1 MQSEHVRETSVVQ
14 DVVVEEASLMEVLQS
29 REAAVDMHTLLNAND
44 VIATAKALEEGDDGA
59 DEPAQNSKE
68 LQVEFFVKML
78 LKDSSAVTSLTKSN
92 EELNG
97 SCHMPKYSQQEL
109 VKGICK
115 LVQSDES
122 GRSPHSK
129 ESLAGLSNGLAEAV
143 AAGIAEGVAEGIAE
157 SLVETITNNTGG
169 ALVQSITL
177 ERGDLTGKAGVINI
191 VKTVAEVIAEGVA
204 YEVAQGL
211 ADGLAEAAAIAEQTA
226 VVENQELDNSLNAVG
241 EDADG
246 VLCDCG
252 KVTVVR
258 VMGKKSPNRGL
269 RYLMC
274 AAQEPS
280 FFKYKCKRKVSDAQ
294 NCRFFQWV
302 DAPRHVKVDGNEER
316 QKIHQRDLILQQEG
330 ISFYSTRSAAKRGH
344 VNTVETSI
352 PPTLEAHDVSVSPLP
367 LKGPKA
373 SQALLGM
380 PEADLEKTNKQTGRE
395 KANADLNQ
403 KISLVSSTSPTGI
416 SGHHTR
422 AIAKRVAPIYNV
434 VEALSGSEQQ
444 DLHNTRPAAK
454 LAAPVSAD
462 GQEAVSLSAKA
473 FDDMPVMSIGNSIA
487 YPPSTHTEKK
497 FGHQISR
504 TEAIE
509 MDHKGRVSI
518 GGQAGD
524 SSSSGA
530 LVGDSH
536 HATRSLDTTDCHSTR
551 SVVKKGMVGMA
562 MEQGVFPAGTQHPVL
577 GKQATNSLEG
587 PPGVLPE
594 KLGQVRKRRS
604 FRAEVH
610 RNTAFSLGG
619 IDVKRSPVVGSSGK
633 KDQYYTRR
641 SSTGQDKST
650 AENNQNVS
658 GLQDDGH
665 MMAKARAKRMEIEDQ
680 SQILWRSA
688 TGDLPT
694 RTRHTQNLVS
704 HIDDEYTKVEFGR
717 RKHSQSQH
725 HQQREL
731 PLSEV
736 YGTAEP
742 LLSTKMFSQ
751 NAALQR
757 FSPPSMFIQ
766 HDNIGDDCSRASG
779 KKRKQSQEY
788 LLVDDFSPDVDS
800 SMLCTTKKG
809 KSTTELKEYSVAS
822 GEISFPSTNGHSGT
836 ETRIKVQCALKLPAD
851 EYLGPDDPWSL
862 DGPWVEKKVVKAPGQ
877 SGIIP
882 EICIVSEP
890 YKDAEEKE
898 NVLDQ
903 TPELPE
909 TLPASVSQ
917 AKEEEEEKE
926 EEKEVHRQPTEISE
940 TSSILDSRKQVNEV
954 LARAQME
961 DMVQEVLDAA
971 IPANGNDT
979 HIECPHKR
987 QDCSKFENDKLV
999 KEVETSCVM
1008 KDTGHASSELP
1019 ELAVDDCGVN
1029 IVDTPAVAEV
1039 HTEDNLEALT
1049 EGQCSSNSV
1058 WTAKKLTVREDAS
1071 LVGGSVED
1079 PIRNHSCGLHEL
1091 RTDELGT
1098 EDIEMAENVTD
1109 PACDE
1114 MVVGGENDGSVLP
1127 VMVSEAPPD
1136 TKKSV
1141 IEADLTTASTVMH
1154 GQTMVER
1161 IENSMVTGR
1170 TELGT
1175 VVCGPA
1181 AGLDANC
1188 PTGNVNSGNTLIVE
1202 TVTCLASVRTDD
1214 VAAVEVG
1221 KLFMDMNVTAEEK
1234 RNEATSMVELSEV
1247 TLTHGKTG
1255 LSDLVS
1261 DHPLVPMDAAPTI
1274 AHRIKYPIAV
1284 SQGAADKECELT
1296 GSEQEL
1302 AAPGKVHQDVASIRT
1317 PAAGETAGLVSSV
1330 WRLSSGTKTR
1340 SVGSIGELA
1349 VPVKRPRS
1357 VTAVRKYGHSAV
1369 ESEGN
1374 SKPSTEAQWVH
1385 VPLDWKIEKSV
1396 VKAKHQI
1403 VPGATVAPNRTCLHV
1418 LQPVDGI
1425 DGGTGN
1431 QSKAVHGQDEH
1442 VTSKGCSSRHS
1453 TDIFSREEEHAG
1465 KGSDLEET
1473 AIALKMKSH
1482 GEVVKNIGT
1491 ADKKDCL
1498 QADLEIEQ
1506 AQDVSGDVFLKV
1518 TAEVVTGVKKGADV
1532 TDAMEEVVVMDSK
1545 VVDGAE
1551 VQAELNLEAGTG
1563 KVNMNNSPSE
1573 SLCKIAATKV
1583 SQCSRPMVKKLVVTE
1598 QLAHQIGNGCEEH
1611 MSGTANDA
1619 ISPGKMEFTAGECEL
1634 SQTMK
1639 VVDDSPPAEDM
1650 GKHEH
1655 WTHVEK
1661 AKKTNDRAEAS
1672 EPTAEAVKEAD
1683 YRNVHQDGNG
1693 VQLERFATNLEQ
1705 GSVKFET
1712 MNLKQK
1718 DQSKIQSEAEFAE
1731 EEEVGV
1737 PHCDCKLI
1745 RRLAVMKTVTR
1756 NGDANLG
1763 LRYWGCSNYQ
1773 VTFVKKRKQPNEIE
1787 EESCK
1792 FFRWFDTPQVTAME
1806 KKERR
1811 KEHYRQVELQRLL

>member
-1718 DQSKIQSEAEFAE
+1718 DQSKIQSEAE

>member
-1 MQSEHVRETSVVQ
+1 MKGLRLSPMKFLVMSWRLAIA
-14 DVVVEEASLMEVLQS
+14 VVVF
-29 REAAVDMHTLLNAND
+29 
-44 VIATAKALEEGDDGA
+44 
-59 DEPAQNSKE
+59 P
-68 LQVEFFVKML
+68 
-78 LKDSSAVTSLTKSN
+78 
-92 EELNG
+92 
-97 SCHMPKYSQQEL
+97 
-109 VKGICK
+109 
-115 LVQSDES
+115 
-122 GRSPHSK
+122 
-129 ESLAGLSNGLAEAV
+129 
-143 AAGIAEGVAEGIAE
+143 
-157 SLVETITNNTGG
+157 NNT
-169 ALVQSITL
+169 LVF
-177 ERGDLTGKAGVINI
+177 
-191 VKTVAEVIAEGVA
+191 
-204 YEVAQGL
+204 
-211 ADGLAEAAAIAEQTA
+211 
-226 VVENQELDNSLNAVG
+226 
-241 EDADG
+241 
-246 VLCDCG
+246 VLLF
-252 KVTVVR
+252 R
-258 VMGKKSPNRGL
+258 
-269 RYLMC
+269 
-274 AAQEPS
+274 
-280 FFKYKCKRKVSDAQ
+280 
-294 NCRFFQWV
+294 WV

-473 FDDMPVMSIGNSIA
+473 FDDMPVMSIGNSNGQAIA

-619 IDVKRSPVVGSSGK
+619 MDVKRSPVVGSSGK

-1491 ADKKDCL
+1491 VDKKDCL

-1650 GKHEH
+1650 GKVV
-1655 WTHVEK
+1655 T
-1661 AKKTNDRAEAS
+1661 
-1672 EPTAEAVKEAD
+1672 EPSTLCV
-1683 YRNVHQDGNG
+1683 
-1693 VQLERFATNLEQ
+1693 LC
-1705 GSVKFET
+1705 
-1712 MNLKQK
+1712 M
-1718 DQSKIQSEAEFAE
+1718 
-1731 EEEVGV
+1731 
-1737 PHCDCKLI
+1737 
-1745 RRLAVMKTVTR
+1745 
-1756 NGDANLG
+1756 
-1763 LRYWGCSNYQ
+1763 
-1773 VTFVKKRKQPNEIE
+1773 
-1787 EESCK
+1787 
-1792 FFRWFDTPQVTAME
+1792 
-1806 KKERR
+1806 
-1811 KEHYRQVELQRLL
+1811 